1 MFHFIRSLSNLS
13 GLILAVGC
21 IIHCMMMP
29 LLLASLPAWGLT
41 WLVSPRLHQILAL
54 LGIGIGLW
62 ALLPSWRVHG
72 RSTVILLAGS
82 GLMIMNYAA
91 FFGTECCQI
100 HPNNQETNQLPE
112 CCQDSCCSTSVS
124 EKYKNEEVVAIT
136 EKADVLVA
144 LLTFLNWLSSHP
156 TAIGATLL
164 AWAHCLNGLCGR
176 ACCQKE
182 SAS

>member
-1 MFHFIRSLSNLS
+1 MFHFIRSLSNLY
-13 GLILAVGC
+13 GLILAFGC
-21 IIHCMMMP
+21 VIHCMTMP

-41 WLVSPRLHQILAL
+41 WLVSPRLHQVLAL
-54 LGIGIGLW
+54 LGIAIGLW
-62 ALLPSWRVHG
+62 ALLPGWKAHR

-82 GLMIMNYAA
+82 GLLIMNYAA
-91 FFGTECCQI
+91 FFGTECCQVAS
-100 HPNNQETNQLPE
+100 NNNATSSLPE

-124 EKYKNEEVVAIT
+124 EEKKNEEVAIT
-136 EKADVLVA
+136 EKADVLAA

-176 ACCQKE
+176 ACCQKK
-182 SAS
+182 SVS